1 VSFHSG
7 PGAPLV
13 AVTFCLAL
21 AACNEPKSEPP
32 PPRTARVVVAAPA
45 PLLLAAEGSG
55 TVEARTT
62 TSVGFLVAG
71 RMVTRD
77 VDVGSTVKEGDK
89 IASIDPTDLQNQLE
103 AAQAQVAAAQ
113 AAVDQA
119 APEEAAKRELLKKGF
134 TTQAEY
140 NQALKALQSAQADL
154 KAAQANLRLAQDQL
168 KYADLT
174 SPVAGVVTKTGA
186 DPGQV
191 VQAGQMIVEIADIGA
206 LDAVFS
212 VSQRIANLA
221 KVGSPVTV
229 WLQSDPTK
237 KVTGAVRQVSP
248 NADPTTGTYTVK
260 VALTDPPPDIRI
272 GSLVRGRAEQTGADV
287 ISVPPTALVQTG
299 DKPAVW
305 VVAPDTGAVK
315 LTTVTVVRY
324 DTDAVLISDGLKK
337 GDLIV
342 IAGVNSLAEG
352 QIVKPEKVTP
362 NEGA

>member
-1 VSFHSG
+1 MSFYSG
-7 PGAPLV
+7 PVTPLIALTLCV
-13 AVTFCLAL
+13 AL
-21 AACNEPKSEPP
+21 AACGEEKSQPA
-32 PPRTARVVVAAPA
+32 PPRTARVIEAAPE

-55 TVEARTT
+55 TVAARTT
-62 TSVGFLVAG
+62 TSVGFLVTG
-71 RMVTRD
+71 RLQTRD
-77 VDVGSTVKEGDK
+77 VDVGSTVKTGDK
-89 IASIDPTDLQNQLE
+89 IAAIDPTDLKNQVQ
-103 AAQAQVAAAQ
+103 AAQAQVTAAQ

-119 APEEAAKRELLKKGF
+119 APEEAAKRQLLKQGF
-134 TTQAEY
+134 TTQADY

-154 KAAQANLRLAQDQL
+154 AAAEANLRLAQDQL
-168 KYADLT
+168 KYADLS
-174 SPVAGVVTKTGA
+174 SPVDGVVTKTGA

-191 VQAGQMIVEIADIGA
+191 VQAGQMIVEIADINA

-221 KVGSPVTV
+221 KVGIPVTV

-237 KVTGAVRQVSP
+237 KVEGAVRQISP

-260 VALTDPPPDIRI
+260 VGLTDPPPEIRI
-272 GSLVRGRAEQTGADV
+272 GSLVRGRAESTGSDV
-287 ISVPPTALVQTG
+287 FSVPPTALVQTG

-337 GDLIV
+337 GDLVV

>member
-7 PGAPLV
+7 PV
-13 AVTFCLAL
+13 ASLAALALCFAL
-21 AACNEPKSEPP
+21 AACGEPKSEAP
-32 PPRTARVVVAAPA
+32 PPRTARVVVAEPA

-62 TSVGFLVAG
+62 TSVGFLVSG
-71 RMVTRD
+71 RLVTRD
-77 VDVGSTVKEGDK
+77 VDIGSTVKEGDK
-89 IASIDPTDLQNQLE
+89 IASIDPTDLKNQLE

-119 APEEAAKRELLKKGF
+119 APQEAAKRELLKKGF
-134 TTQAEY
+134 TTQADY
-140 NQALKALQSAQADL
+140 NQALQALQSAQADL
-154 KAAQANLRLAQDQL
+154 GAAQANLRLAQDQL

-174 SPVAGVVTKTGA
+174 SPVAGAVTKTGA

-191 VQAGQMIVEIADIGA
+191 VQAGEMIVEIADISA

-221 KVGSPVTV
+221 KIGVPVTV
-229 WLQSDPTK
+229 WLQSDPTA
-237 KVTGAVRQVSP
+237 KVEGAVRQVSP
-248 NADPTTGTYTVK
+248 SADPVTGTYTVR
-260 VALTDPPPDIRI
+260 VGLTDPPPEIRI
-272 GSLVRGRAEQTGADV
+272 GSLVRGRAESTGSDV

-305 VVAPDTGAVK
+305 VVAPDTGAVT

-324 DTDAVLISDGLKK
+324 DTDAVLISAGLNK
-337 GDLIV
+337 GDLVV

-352 QIVKPEKVTP
+352 QIVKPEKV
-362 NEGA
+362 AAQ